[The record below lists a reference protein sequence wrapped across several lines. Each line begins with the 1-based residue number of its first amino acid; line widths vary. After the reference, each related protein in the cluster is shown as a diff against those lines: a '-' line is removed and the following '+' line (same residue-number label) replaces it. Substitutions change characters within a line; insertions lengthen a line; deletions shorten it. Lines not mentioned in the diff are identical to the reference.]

1 MKDKL
6 NLIWDDFLSELGKS
20 ISIPSI
26 LNEDSSKYP
35 FGEEIQ
41 RVLEETISLAEKLG
55 FKTYT
60 DPEGYYGY
68 AEIGQGEEL
77 VGVLGHL
84 DVVPTGDL
92 SKWNTD
98 PFKLEM
104 IEDKFYG
111 RGTKDDKGPLL
122 AALYS
127 AHLLI
132 KEGHE
137 FNRRLRFI
145 FGTDEENLW
154 RGISK
159 YLEKEEVPSISFTPD
174 SGFPVVYAEKGLVQ
188 YSLEGINESNISMAG
203 GDALNSTPS
212 KMVYSG
218 EKLEE
223 IMSELDALNFEYIK
237 EGDSLEVKGK
247 SVHTKIAPEGINAIS
262 RLIMGMKNCGFQ
274 SKIINFV
281 GDLIGE
287 DAHGTKIFNGLE
299 DEPTGKLTFNI
310 GKISMDET
318 TEKLG
323 VDIRFPVVDTDKED
337 IFKLLNEKAKDYGL
351 EVKEI
356 DYLRPVYMPLDCEL
370 IKTLLETYQEKTGDY
385 TTKPVASGG
394 ATYARAMENCVA
406 FGPAF
411 PDSISTEHKPNEFI
425 TLKELKLSMEIYYDT
440 IKKLTG
446 KGE

>member
-1 MKDKL
+1 MENKI
-6 NLIWDDFLSELGKS
+6 NLIWDDFLSELDKS

-26 LNEDSSKYP
+26 LKEDNSKYP
-35 FGEEIQ
+35 FGEDIQ
-41 RVLEETISLAEKLG
+41 RVLEETISLAKKLG
-55 FKTYT
+55 FKTYI

-68 AEIGQGEEL
+68 AEIGEGEEL

-98 PFKLEM
+98 PFKLEV
-104 IEDKFYG
+104 IGDKFYG

-127 AHLLI
+127 AHLLM
-132 KEGHE
+132 KEEHE

-159 YLEKEEVPSISFTPD
+159 YLEKEEVPAISFTPD

-188 YSLEGINESNISMAG
+188 YSLEGKNKTNILLEG

-212 KMVYSG
+212 RMLYSG
-218 EKLEE
+218 EKIEE
-223 IMSELDALNFEYIK
+223 ISKELDALKFEYTK
-237 EGDSLEVKGK
+237 VSESLEVKGK

-262 RLIMGMKNCGFQ
+262 RLLMGMKNCGFE
-274 SKIINFV
+274 SKVINFV
-281 GDLIGE
+281 TDLINE
-287 DAHGTKIFNGLE
+287 DAYGSKIFNGLE

-310 GKISMDET
+310 GKILLNET

-323 VDIRFPVVDTDKED
+323 VDIRFPVVDTTKED
-337 IFKLLNEKAKDYGL
+337 IFNLLNEKAKDYDL

-370 IKTLLETYQEKTGDY
+370 IKTLLDSYREKTGDY
-385 TTKPVASGG
+385 TSEPVASGG

-425 TLKELKLSMEIYYDT
+425 TLKELRLSMEIYYDT
-440 IKKLTG
+440 IKKLT
-446 KGE
+446 KK